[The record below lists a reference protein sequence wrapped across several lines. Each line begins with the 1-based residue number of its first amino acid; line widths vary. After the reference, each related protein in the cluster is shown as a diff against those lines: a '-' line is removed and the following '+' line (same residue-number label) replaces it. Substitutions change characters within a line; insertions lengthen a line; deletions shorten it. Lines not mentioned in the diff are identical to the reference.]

1 MMDRIPDTAQPDH
14 AQVQDYLPARDRP
27 RHPRA
32 FEPLRKDDLASGLR
46 NTRAAR
52 KLLAFVA
59 VVTHPL
65 RACFDVTIGLLVEL
79 GLATKPPMSTQGQC
93 GLEHPRCPIGLG
105 LEHMAHLLGPLL
117 RLVTHTE
124 KRIGQLLHVPAD
136 MVEIDDPSPLQTP
149 PGPAWISTMCWRTW
163 R

>member
-1 MMDRIPDTAQPDH
+1 MLSDLARVAACDGKRFRGQVPLMDRIPDTAQPDH
-14 AQVQDYLPARDRP
+14 AQVQDDLPANDRP

-52 KLLAFVA
+52 KLLALVA

-79 GLATKPPMSTQGQC
+79 GLATKPPMPTQRHGIFATV
-93 GLEHPRCPIGLG
+93 IGASVYLPG
-105 LEHMAHLLGPLL
+105 GA
-117 RLVTHTE
+117 T
-124 KRIGQLLHVPAD
+124 
-136 MVEIDDPSPLQTP
+136 SPGFAATRVNEVFEVQ
-149 PGPAWISTMCWRTW
+149 
-163 R
+163 